1 MTAVTPAREVTFEA
15 LSGPADGRRLSLAV
29 VPHTSFWAGNAPDLS
44 TEPPATANASSV
56 AVAELELTG
65 AGTLRVL
72 SFSGGTPLVDEQP
85 ARRGTEIAAGQ
96 VLRLGTT
103 DLVLQPVSDAARPA
117 VGGITC
123 PKCGALNPT
132 EIRWCRGCGFELLP
146 PGD

>member
-1 MTAVTPAREVTFEA
+1 MTALMPAREVTLEA
-15 LSGPADGRRLSLAV
+15 LSGPADGRLLSLTV
-29 VPHTSFWAGNAPDLS
+29 VPHTSFWAGDAPSLS
-44 TEPPATANASSV
+44 TEPPAAVNGSSV
-56 AVAELELTG
+56 AVVELELTG

-72 SFSGGTPLVDEQP
+72 AFSGGVPLVDEQP
-85 ARRGTEIAAGQ
+85 ARRGTEIAAGR

-103 DLVLQPVSDAARPA
+103 DLAMQPVSDAKRPSLD
-117 VGGITC
+117 GMTC